1 VTDATLDLAVRMV
14 AARLRPLDE
23 PTTVELPLD
32 TVSLVEL
39 VQALVLVSEHVAA
52 YAMSES
58 FLLDSVPEVI
68 MSMAGD
74 DAVFQAPD
82 RTRAD
87 WAAKAADVIEEVR
100 WGLAEEPFR
109 AQELN

>member
-1 VTDATLDLAVRMV
+1 
-14 AARLRPLDE
+14 
-23 PTTVELPLD
+23 
-32 TVSLVEL
+32 
-39 VQALVLVSEHVAA
+39 
-52 YAMSES
+52 
-58 FLLDSVPEVI
+58 VPEVI